1 MFVAASNLT
10 TYLNF
15 ENGFDNNTYFSHV
28 VASNLKTYL
37 DFEYGFAK
45 A

>member
-1 MFVAASNLT
+1 
-10 TYLNF
+10 LNF

-37 DFEYGFAK
+37 DFEYGFDINTYFSQIF
-45 A
+45 